1 MEWFEK
7 PYRFRHCYVVIRL
20 SVILFLFVSS
30 RNARAII
37 YYVFRARVSHK
48 TICEWVQKF
57 PVELP
62 KNYFSYETDPPLFL
76 FVDEKYVRIKGEQGY
91 WWTLRDHFGNV
102 LAKLVTMSRD
112 LESAKEI
119 FRRARKKIDR
129 DVTAVIHDGL
139 PAYPRA
145 VHWIFGRKCR
155 SIVVGIHG
163 KKVIINKELYW
174 FNNNMSESINA
185 QIDVYLSKYHYNLE
199 NIDSA
204 NRAAEM
210 FSISRDLR
218 AACT

>member
-7 PYRFRHCYVVIRL
+7 PYRFRYAYVIIKL
-20 SVILFLFVSS
+20 SVVLFLFTSS

-37 YYVFRARVSHK
+37 YYVFRAKVSHK

-57 PVELP
+57 PIELP
-62 KNYFSYETDPPLFL
+62 QQFFSYEKDFPLFL
-76 FVDEKYVRIKGEQGY
+76 FVDEKYVRVGGEQGY
-91 WWTLRDHFGNV
+91 WWTVRDHLGNV

-119 FRRARKKIDR
+119 FRRARDKIDR
-129 DVTAVIHDGL
+129 EVTATIHDGM
-139 PAYPRA
+139 PAYPKA
-145 VHWIFGRKCR
+145 VHWIFGRRCR

-163 KKVIINKELYW
+163 KNVIINKELYW

-185 QIDVYLSKYHYNLE
+185 QIDAHLSKYQYSFE

-210 FSISRDLR
+210 FCTSRDLR